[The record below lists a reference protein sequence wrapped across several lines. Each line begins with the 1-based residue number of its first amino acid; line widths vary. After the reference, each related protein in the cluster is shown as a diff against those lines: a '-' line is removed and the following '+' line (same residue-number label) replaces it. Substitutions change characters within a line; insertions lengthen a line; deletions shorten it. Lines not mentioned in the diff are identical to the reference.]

1 MDSLTHIVLGAAVG
15 EAVLGRKVGN
25 KAMLWGA
32 FAASVPDFDVAI
44 TSLFNPVDA
53 LFVHR
58 GFSHSLVFALLI
70 APIIG
75 FIIAK
80 IHKEPKEVGFRQWAY
95 LSLMAI
101 FSHSI
106 IDCFNTYGT
115 ELLAPFSS
123 ARLALDSIGIIDFTL
138 LLTLIVL
145 VISILLFKKN
155 YAVRKGLAFAA
166 ILFTILFTSF
176 SVFNKLYIE
185 KSFTAQL
192 NCDGTEFTRIK
203 TSPLPATNFLWLIL
217 AEDSTGYYYGYRSTF
232 DKGKT
237 KLTYIK
243 RNQELLGEFKNNAM
257 VKNLIR
263 FTEGFYA
270 VNKLENDPLLLY
282 DLRFGSM
289 AFNDKNWFV
298 FTFEISGNNEN
309 VIISRSNP
317 NRSFSLQNFKNYF
330 ERLI

>member
-58 GFSHSLVFALLI
+58 GFSHSLVFAIVI
-70 APIIG
+70 APILG
-75 FIIAK
+75 YIISK
-80 IHKEPKEVGFRQWAY
+80 IHKEPKEVGFRQWTF
-95 LSLMAI
+95 LSLVAI
-101 FSHSI
+101 LSHSL

-115 ELLAPFSS
+115 ELLAPFSN

-138 LLTLIVL
+138 LFTLIIL
-145 VISILLFKKN
+145 VITILFFKQN
-155 YAVRKGLAFAA
+155 YAVRRGLAFGA
-166 ILFTILFTSF
+166 ILFTILFTTLTIG
-176 SVFNKLYIE
+176 NKLYIE
-185 KSFTAQL
+185 NRITSQL
-192 NCDGTEFTRIK
+192 KGNEIEYTRIK

-217 AEDSTGYYYGYRSTF
+217 VEDSTGYYYGYRSTF
-232 DKGKT
+232 DKEET

-243 RNQELLGEFKNNAM
+243 RNRELLGEFENNTM

-263 FTEGFYA
+263 FTAGFYA
-270 VNKLENDPLLLY
+270 VNKDENNSLLLY

-289 AFNDKNWFV
+289 AFNEENWFV
-298 FTFEISGNNEN
+298 FTFEISGNNQN
-309 VIISRSNP
+309 PVISRSHP
-317 NRSFSLQNFKNYF
+317 NRSFNLQNFKNYF
-330 ERLI
+330 ERL